1 MRRLCAFVLA
11 VLHLALIPA
20 ASRII
25 AQQSLPLPDHPRYG
39 FQHLSEQLSLSTAT
53 VTCLA
58 QDQQGFLWIG
68 TQNGLF
74 RYDGST
80 VTQFSAA
87 QGLNS
92 IRIDQMFVSPRG
104 DLWVATDFGIWR
116 YVRGRFEP
124 LRLPSG
130 HKVSGLLQFAVIDS
144 SDHAYVVVEDGIILR
159 INVDHPDESEKVKS
173 EPVTRIFRAPDD
185 SILVAWKN
193 KVGRIPKGGISVE
206 PLPGELPDSPVHAL
220 LVDGAGNVWARTPRH
235 FSRFDQQGKRWI
247 PDDAGLPGSSD
258 FGYPT
263 VDGKGEILLP
273 TIRGLFRRIQGRW
286 QAFGTNEGMATD
298 AVFAAIED
306 REGAIWIGFGG
317 GGVERWPGPSEW
329 LGWSTPEG
337 LPDSVVWATVRD
349 RDRRLWLATNDGLA
363 MWAPQQHRWRVW
375 RERDGLAG
383 STVRRLVIGGDNT
396 LWALSVPGGITR
408 VDLASLSL
416 RAIKS
421 PDHPNARVPSY
432 VGIVATPTG
441 GIWASGA
448 GFIDQYKSQGG
459 SLNRTS
465 VALPHDVEMS
475 VSTLSFAKD
484 GVLWGAGRGGVSRF
498 DGKTWQHFTARDG
511 LLMDST
517 NGVWAVSGTE
527 AWASYFEPKGVTRIR
542 IKENGGFEFKHFTM
556 RDGLSSDSVY
566 LTGSDRDGNVWLGG
580 DRGLSVLHPDGT
592 ITTQDRSSGLL
603 WNDVSAEAFYED
615 ADGGIFIGTS
625 RGLSYR
631 RPKVESAR
639 SAPSETVITSA
650 TFAGKELVYS
660 DSPQVPYD
668 EGTFEAHF
676 SIPALGNPS
685 GLGCKY
691 QLYGLERA
699 PVETTFRQ
707 VRYTALP
714 AGNYKFEVSC
724 GSVSRGWSPPAD
736 YSFMILPPWWQRLW
750 ARALFGF
757 LLVLAMVW
765 IVSLRTRT
773 LERQR
778 QRLEEAVA
786 ARSFEL
792 QQANNRFEEASL
804 TDPLTGVHNRRFFE
818 VTVPRDV
825 QQTIRAYQTA
835 SPDDP
840 PRDRDLAFFLV
851 DLDHFKSINDTYGHT
866 VGDKVLVE
874 AAQRLNSVI
883 RETDVLVRWGGEEF
897 LIVSQGTNADGAQLV
912 ARRILDEIG
921 DCPFEVS
928 DGNLVRKTCSI
939 GWAIFPWIG
948 KVPVAVP
955 VEEIIK
961 LADRALYQAKQG
973 GRNCGVGYCA
983 DERLEDSPI
992 GEQKANPKV
1001 VRQAGPQSPTAK
1013 IS

>member
-1 MRRLCAFVLA
+1 MRRLRAFVFA
-11 VLHLALIPA
+11 VLHLALVPTA
-20 ASRII
+20 FRAI

-39 FQHLSEQLSLSTAT
+39 FQHLSEQP
-53 VTCLA
+53 
-58 QDQQGFLWIG
+58 
-68 TQNGLF
+68 
-74 RYDGST
+74 
-80 VTQFSAA
+80 A
-87 QGLNS
+87 QGLSS

-116 YVRGRFEP
+116 YVRGRFEQ
-124 LRLPSG
+124 LHLPSG
-130 HKVSGLLQFAVIDS
+130 HKVGGLLQFAAIDS
-144 SDHAYVVVEDGIILR
+144 DDRVYVTVENGEILR
-159 INVDHPDESEKVKS
+159 LNADHPDEFEKVNS
-173 EPVTRIFRAPDD
+173 EPVTRILRAPDD

-193 KVGRIPKGGISVE
+193 KVGRIPKGGLSVE
-206 PLPGELPDSPVHAL
+206 PLPGELVDSPVHAL
-220 LVDGAGNVWARTPRH
+220 LVDGAGDVWARTAHH
-235 FSRFDQQGKRWI
+235 FSRFDNKKKRWVL
-247 PDDAGLPGSSD
+247 DDEGLPSASD
-258 FGYPT
+258 FGYPM
-263 VDGKGEILLP
+263 VDRKGEILLP
-273 TIRGLFRRIQGRW
+273 TIRGLFRRIKGRW
-286 QAFGTNEGMATD
+286 QAFGTREGMATD

-363 MWAPQQHRWRVW
+363 MWSPQQHKWRVW

-383 STVRRLVIGGDNT
+383 GTVRKLVIDSDNT
-396 LWALSVPGGITR
+396 LWALSVPGGLTR
-408 VDLASLSL
+408 VDLASLTL
-416 RAIKS
+416 RAIKT
-421 PDHPNARVPSY
+421 PDHANARLPSY
-432 VGIVATPTG
+432 VGVIALPKG

-448 GFIDQYKSQGG
+448 GFIDEYKSQGG
-459 SLNRTS
+459 NINRTS
-465 VALPHDVEMS
+465 VPLPHDVELS

-498 DGKTWQHFTARDG
+498 DGKTWQHITAHDG
-511 LLMDST
+511 LLMDTTS
-517 NGVWAVSGTE
+517 GIWAVSGKE
-527 AWASYFEPKGVTRIR
+527 AWASYFEPKGITRIR
-542 IKENGGFEFKHFTM
+542 INENGGLEFKHFTM

-566 LTGSDRDGNVWLGG
+566 LTGSDQEGNVWLGG
-580 DRGLSVLHPDGT
+580 DRGLSVVHPDGT

-603 WNDVSAEAFYED
+603 WNDVSADAFYED

-631 RPKVESAR
+631 RSKIESPR
-639 SAPSETVITSA
+639 SAAAETVITSA
-650 TFAGKELVYS
+650 TFAGNELVYS

-676 SIPALGNPS
+676 SIPALGSPS
-685 GLGCKY
+685 GLSCKY
-691 QLYGLERA
+691 QLHGLENA
-699 PVETTFRQ
+699 SVETTLRQ

-714 AGNYKFEVSC
+714 AGSYRFEISC
-724 GSVSRGWSPPAD
+724 GSVSRGWSPAVG
-736 YSFMILPPWWQRLW
+736 YSFVILPPWWQRLW
-750 ARALFGF
+750 ARALFGV
-757 LLVLAMVW
+757 LLILAVVW
-765 IVSLRTRT
+765 IVSWRTRT

-778 QRLEEAVA
+778 HRLEEAVA
-786 ARSFEL
+786 ARSLEL
-792 QQANNRFEEASL
+792 SQANKRFEEASL
-804 TDPLTGVHNRRFFE
+804 TDPLTGVHNRRFFQ

-851 DLDHFKSINDTYGHT
+851 DLDHFKTINDTYGHA

-874 AAQRLNSVI
+874 AAQRLNRVI

-897 LIVSQGTNADGAQLV
+897 LIVSQGTNAEGAQLV
-912 ARRILDEIG
+912 ALRILDEVG
-921 DCPFEVS
+921 ERPFEIS
-928 DGNLVRKTCSI
+928 EGNLLRKTCSI

-961 LADRALYQAKQG
+961 LADRALYQAKHS
-973 GRNCGVGYCA
+973 GRNCAVGYRA

-992 GEQKANPKV
+992 SEQKAKPKV
-1001 VRQAGPQSPTAK
+1001 VRQTGPQSGTAK